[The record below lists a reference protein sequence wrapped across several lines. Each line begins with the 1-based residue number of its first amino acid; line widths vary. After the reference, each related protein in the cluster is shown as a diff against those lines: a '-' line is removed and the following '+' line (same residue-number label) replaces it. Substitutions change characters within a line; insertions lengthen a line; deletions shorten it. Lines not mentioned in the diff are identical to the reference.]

1 MKEININGAFM
12 KCYPLCA
19 AQRLHYYTVKYSPEQ
34 VLCIG
39 TGLYV
44 KQDVD
49 FNILKKAIYEKVY
62 GKPLDYSFE
71 PSDIAGWV
79 GGKE

>member
-44 KQDVD
+44 IAAFRD
-49 FNILKKAIYEKVY
+49 FLISTSAATATA
-62 GKPLDYSFE
+62 
-71 PSDIAGWV
+71 AGTTRTA
-79 GGKE
+79 

>member
-49 FNILKKAIYEKVY
+49 FNILKKAI
-62 GKPLDYSFE
+62 
-71 PSDIAGWV
+71 
-79 GGKE
+79 